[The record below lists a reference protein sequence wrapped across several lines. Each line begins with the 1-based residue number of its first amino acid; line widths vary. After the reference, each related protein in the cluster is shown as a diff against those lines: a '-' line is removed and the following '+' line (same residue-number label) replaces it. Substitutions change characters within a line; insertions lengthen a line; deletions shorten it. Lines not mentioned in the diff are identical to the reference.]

1 MKRHLALLLT
11 LTVLGTFPLAAQ
23 RGPEQ
28 RGPAQRG
35 PAQQARPRANQGH
48 PPPAPSARRGPG
60 PGSQPQAER
69 FDGGRTN
76 AVPHVN
82 HDQWYGHDRPDDPR
96 FRQAQ
101 PFAHGRF
108 DHVGPSY
115 RYGASRFDRVGH
127 RFWLGS
133 SAFVIAPFDWAL
145 ATDWCW
151 DCGQDFTVYDDPDH
165 PGWYLLYNLET
176 GGYIHVQYGG

>member
-11 LTVLGTFPLAAQ
+11 LTVLGTLPLSGQ
-23 RGPEQ
+23 RGPQQ
-28 RGPAQRG
+28 RGPQRG
-35 PAQQARPRANQGH
+35 PQQHARPRANQGH

-60 PGSQPQAER
+60 GQPEPER

-76 AVPHVN
+76 GMPHVN
-82 HDQWYGHDRPDDPR
+82 HDRWYGHDRADDPR
-96 FRQAQ
+96 FHQTRA
-101 PFAHGRF
+101 FEHGRF
-108 DHVGPSY
+108 SRVGPSY
-115 RYGASRFDRVGH
+115 RYGVSRFDRVGH

-133 SAFVIAPFDWAL
+133 SAFLVAPFDWAL
-145 ATDWCW
+145 AADWCW
-151 DCGQDFTVYDDPDH
+151 DCGEDFVVYDDPDH

>member
-1 MKRHLALLLT
+1 MKRHLAVLLA
-11 LTVLGTFPLAAQ
+11 LTVLGTLPLAAQ
-23 RGPEQ
+23 RDRGEQ
-28 RGPAQRG
+28 RAP
-35 PAQQARPRANQGH
+35 QQQQHSRPRANQGH

-60 PGSQPQAER
+60 GPPQAER
-69 FDGGRTN
+69 FEGGRTN
-76 AVPHVN
+76 ALPHVN
-82 HDQWYGHDRPDDPR
+82 HDQWYGHDRADDPR

-108 DHVGPSY
+108 AQVGPSY

-145 ATDWCW
+145 AADWCW